1 MEAAIRAAATQS
13 TALWYASRAFGVVS
27 LALLSVVMILG
38 IMVNRQERLPG
49 LPAFAVTGLHRNVSL
64 LALAFIVVHVVTVV
78 VDPFVSV
85 SAAAVV
91 IPFISAYQPFWLGL
105 GAITLDLA
113 AALIITS
120 LVRYRMPRR
129 AWRGIHWLAYAAWP
143 IALVHGIGASPDLR
157 WGGLLVVTII
167 CGAAVGAAV
176 VWRIAQAIAGVPR
189 AERAAD
195 ALARSER
202 ERHRDPGARGH
213 GDVTRPRGHAR
224 GRGWD
229 DGELGSDGE

>member
-1 MEAAIRAAATQS
+1 MGAASQAAATQS
-13 TALWYASRAFGVVS
+13 AALWYASRAFGVVS

-38 IMVNRQERLPG
+38 ILVNRQERLPG
-49 LPAFAVTGLHRNVSL
+49 LPAFAVTGLHRSVSL
-64 LALAFIVVHVVTVV
+64 LALAFIVVHVITVV

-91 IPFISAYQPFWLGL
+91 IPFVSAYQPFWLGL
-105 GAITLDLA
+105 GAITFDLV

-120 LVRYRMPRR
+120 LLRYWMPRR

-143 IALVHGIGASPDLR
+143 VALVHGIGASPDLR

-167 CGAAVGAAV
+167 CCAAVGAAL
-176 VWRIAQAIAGVPR
+176 VWRIAQAFAEVPR
-189 AERAAD
+189 AERAAG

-202 ERHRDPGARGH
+202 EERREPGGSPDHGGTRHRGRARGH
-213 GDVTRPRGHAR
+213 GWED
-224 GRGWD
+224 
-229 DGELGSDGE
+229 E

>member
-1 MEAAIRAAATQS
+1 MGAASQAAATQS
-13 TALWYASRAFGVVS
+13 AALWYASRAFGVVS

-38 IMVNRQERLPG
+38 VLVNRRERLPG
-49 LPAFAVTGLHRNVSL
+49 LPAFAVTGLHRNASL

-85 SAAAVV
+85 SAAAVL
-91 IPFISAYQPFWLGL
+91 IPFVSAYQPFWLGL
-105 GAITLDLA
+105 GAITFDLV

-120 LVRYRMPRR
+120 LVRYSLPRR

-143 IALVHGIGASPDLR
+143 VALVHGIGASPDLR
-157 WGGLLVVTII
+157 WGGLLAVTIV
-167 CGAAVGAAV
+167 CCAGVGAAV
-176 VWRIAQAIAGVPR
+176 VWRIGQAVAAVPR

-202 ERHRDPGARGH
+202 EGRGPAGRGH
-213 GDVTRPRGHAR
+213 PGHPGHLGR

-229 DGELGSDGE
+229 DSE